1 MHRLCTLPECVLSGD
16 PYIASKARAV
26 QVLGRPTRSGEG
38 LNIGMVQLLIS
49 HRNSS
54 HPINEPLTIDPMLA
68 INEAG
73 MATLVPWTGEDRVV
87 QFWKLIGRVL
97 WNILFVSCPKLRQE
111 NFTWAP
117 QSLMAIR
124 ESPSLDSWPDALT
137 STVTEEAL
145 HGTFLI
151 YELDSKIYVTETKSH
166 IRVVDSTRRQTIGVA
181 IIRSDF
187 EETKEE
193 VHK

>member
-1 MHRLCTLPECVLSGD
+1 MKQDQFKFWVDQSDLGKAETLAWSNYYFRVVTAVTPIDE
-16 PYIASKARAV
+16 PFAIA
-26 QVLGRPTRSGEG
+26 
-38 LNIGMVQLLIS
+38 
-49 HRNSS
+49 
-54 HPINEPLTIDPMLA
+54 PMLA
-68 INEAG
+68 ISEAG
-73 MATLVPWTGEDRVV
+73 MATLVQWTGEDRVV
-87 QFWKLIGRVL
+87 QLWKLIGRVPR
-97 WNILFVSCPKLRQE
+97 NIVFVSYPRLRKE

-117 QSLMAIR
+117 QSLMALR

-166 IRVVDSTRRQTIGVA
+166 IRVVGSTRRQTIGVA
-181 IIRSDF
+181 TTRSDF

-193 VHK
+193 VHEYDAIAAFAQPNSK